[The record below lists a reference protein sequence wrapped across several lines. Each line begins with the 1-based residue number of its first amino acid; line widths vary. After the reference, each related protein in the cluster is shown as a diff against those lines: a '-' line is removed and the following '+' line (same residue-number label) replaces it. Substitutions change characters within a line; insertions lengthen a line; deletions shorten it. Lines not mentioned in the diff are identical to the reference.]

1 MRLRILGLNGSR
13 FRASFPTETIVS
25 SVALSGLS
33 GSMPEA
39 SISILSRSG
48 FTASGLYSSR

>member
-13 FRASFPTETIVS
+13 FRASFPIETTVS
-25 SVALSGLS
+25 SVALPGLS
-33 GSMPEA
+33 GAMPEA